1 MSTRFSLLSPAAIA
15 GVVFCL
21 ASTTASAQ
29 GSGMSIEAHANENVS
44 AASMGLPEFPTAKPS
59 RNAKSDSAADIG
71 MSFGSFHFRVMVAKY
86 VTYASPANVLDFYRK
101 PLSKYGEV
109 LDCDHGIAVG
119 DVKVA
124 KSGLTCADTK
134 GKHVHAGDEG
144 STHRELRSGTP
155 ERYRIVALDSTDS
168 TPTHFTL
175 VLLEV
180 PKDDDTH

>member
-1 MSTRFSLLSPAAIA
+1 MFTRISPLWPSAIA
-15 GVVFCL
+15 AVVFCIGS
-21 ASTTASAQ
+21 ASSAQ

-44 AASMGLPEFPTAKPS
+44 AASIGLPEFPTAKPS

-71 MSFGSFHFRVMVAKY
+71 ISFGTFHFRVMVAKY
-86 VTYASPANVLDFYRK
+86 VTYATPANVLDFYRK

-119 DVKVA
+119 AVKVA
-124 KSGLTCADTK
+124 KSGLTCADRK
-134 GKHVHAGDEG
+134 GKNVHADDGA

-155 ERYRIVALDSTDS
+155 ERFRIVALDSADA
-168 TPTHFTL
+168 TPTQFTL

-180 PKDDDTH
+180 PKNDDSH